1 MEGQFIEEWIDLLEY
16 DDTDDTSL
24 DINVEET
31 VDNLWVRFQQL
42 VYQCYPYPSLDVGE
56 IISELLSV

>member
-31 VDNLWVRFQQL
+31 VDNLW
-42 VYQCYPYPSLDVGE
+42 
-56 IISELLSV
+56 I